1 MPDQIDDIL
10 MGLRDHAE
18 MPPGFLTDRL
28 LQAID
33 GEGKQHVAFY
43 LRLSSLQE
51 YSIEPPASHLA
62 IIKERL
68 FTAVKTNTKSGSLV
82 SLARYAVAAAA
93 VLLLFSL
100 GWLFYKKNSLP
111 STEKKD
117 MVNMVK
123 ESAKESI
130 LAGDSVHIY
139 KDSVATLAGK
149 VRNNGRNEEFR
160 SKMLIKNFVY
170 SEKIMPVGQNVVRLA
185 DNDILNTIIACNYKM
200 LAPYLEDNAP
210 KMVVNIDQ
218 YSSVTINKKMIEFM
232 RVMYKT
238 KRNEKPTA
246 KARRAKANLVKWKKK
261 DESYFNGPSKTALDI
276 MDLGEFVIEKN

>member
-10 MGLRDHAE
+10 MGLRDHTE

-33 GEGKQHVAFY
+33 GERKQHVAFY
-43 LRLSSLQE
+43 LRLSNLQE
-51 YSIEPPASHLA
+51 YSIEPPAAHLA
-62 IIKERL
+62 IIKEKL
-68 FTAVKTNTKSGSLV
+68 FTVVNTNTKSGSLV
-82 SLARYAVAAAA
+82 SLARYAVAAAT
-93 VLLLFSL
+93 VILLFSL

-117 MVNMVK
+117 MVNMAK
-123 ESAKESI
+123 ESAKETV
-130 LAGDSVHIY
+130 LAADSVHIY
-139 KDSVATLAGK
+139 KDSAATLAGK

-170 SEKIMPVGQNVVRLA
+170 SDKIMPVGQNLVRLA

-238 KRNEKPTA
+238 KRNDKPTA

-261 DESYFNGPSKTALDI
+261 DESYFNEPSKTALDI